1 MEEGAG
7 SGAGCFRVDSRSV
20 HLLFAVAMDFDPE
33 SVFVSLSTFPKL
45 LFGFI
50 ISKSKYMHSTLHAC
64 MASSKH
70 RVNVVCHIAITCLRV
85 YGFVFFEVMLMILV
99 LSTDA

>member
-1 MEEGAG
+1 MGR
-7 SGAGCFRVDSRSV
+7 GCFRVDSRSV
-20 HLLFAVAMDFDPE
+20 HLLFAVAMVFDPE
-33 SVFVSLSTFPKL
+33 SVFMSLSTFPKL
-45 LFGFI
+45 LFGFN

-64 MASSKH
+64 TYASSKH
-70 RVNVVCHIAITCLRV
+70 RVNVVCNLAITCLRV